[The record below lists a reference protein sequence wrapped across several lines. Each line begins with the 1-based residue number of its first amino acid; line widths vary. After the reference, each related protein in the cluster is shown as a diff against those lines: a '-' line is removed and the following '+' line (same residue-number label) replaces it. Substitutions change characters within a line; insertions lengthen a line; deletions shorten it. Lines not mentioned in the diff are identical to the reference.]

1 MTTPAQEAKDFAAA
15 NGFTISPLD
24 RRYVVSYPAAQFDT
38 FVANVGGYPAALNAM
53 RKHMDALREAE
64 LPVCARDLPVTYTA
78 QQQPINI
85 VPYGD
90 YKSLTPEE
98 IKIVKSNDTVMAN
111 LRADIISAVKEMRE
125 RDDPFSDYWQ
135 GHLKRA
141 PMHELTQA
149 LSVATGRWIDAIA
162 HSCGAPSRDP
172 FQTDHTYRNYLLHG
186 SQHPSISTFE
196 FIYVEREPGQ
206 QTLDD
211 VSQEQSRR
219 THGAMGVK
227 KAQPG
232 RFRIDAP
239 EGEYLGFPDR
249 ASALKYVRRNLAG
262 VRGVSILPVEQVQ

>member
-38 FVANVGGYPAALNAM
+38 FVANVGGYPAALNTM
-53 RKHMDALREAE
+53 RKYMDALREAE

-90 YKSLTPEE
+90 YISLDLECRGGHG
-98 IKIVKSNDTVMAN
+98 NDAIMAK
-111 LRADIISAVKEMRE
+111 LRADIMSAVKEMSE

-141 PMHELTQA
+141 PMHELMQA
-149 LSVATGRWIDAIA
+149 LSVASGRWIDAIA
-162 HSCGAPSRDP
+162 YSCGAPSRDP
-172 FQTDHTYRNYLLHG
+172 FQTDHTYRDYLLHG

-196 FIYVEREPGQ
+196 FIYVEQEPDQ

-219 THGAMGVK
+219 IHGAMGVK

-262 VRGVSILPVEQVQ
+262 VRGVSILPVEQTQ

>member
-53 RKHMDALREAE
+53 RKYMDALRDAEVAAFNDQTRPSVVRLLVAAGSKSPE
-64 LPVCARDLPVTYTA
+64 LPVCARELPLTYTA
-78 QQQPINI
+78 QQQPINM
-85 VPYGD
+85 
-90 YKSLTPEE
+90 
-98 IKIVKSNDTVMAN
+98 N
-111 LRADIISAVKEMRE
+111 
-125 RDDPFSDYWQ
+125 
-135 GHLKRA
+135 
-141 PMHELTQA
+141 
-149 LSVATGRWIDAIA
+149 SVGIAFID
-162 HSCGAPSRDP
+162 
-172 FQTDHTYRNYLLHG
+172 
-186 SQHPSISTFE
+186 
-196 FIYVEREPGQ
+196 VE

-211 VSQEQSRR
+211 VIREQQRR
-219 THGAMGVK
+219 VFGAMGVK